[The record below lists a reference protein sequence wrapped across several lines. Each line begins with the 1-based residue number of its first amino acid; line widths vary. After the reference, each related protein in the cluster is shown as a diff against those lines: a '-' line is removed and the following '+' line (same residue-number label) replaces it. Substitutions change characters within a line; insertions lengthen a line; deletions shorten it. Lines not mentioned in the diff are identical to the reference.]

1 MPTLPT
7 MTTKKMKIKGKILE
21 ILRVFTFR
29 GFFAYHEFSILDF
42 AYQDFSGE
50 LRACTKSKK
59 SSLNPPLINRFK
71 TVFFYAKK
79 SPSDIEIVEKSLN

>member
-7 MTTKKMKIKGKILE
+7 MTTKKLKIKGKILE

-29 GFFAYHEFSILDF
+29 GFFAYHEFSIVDF

-50 LRACTKSKK
+50 LRAWKN
-59 SSLNPPLINRFK
+59 LPR
-71 TVFFYAKK
+71 
-79 SPSDIEIVEKSLN
+79 

>member
-21 ILRVFTFR
+21 ILRVFTIR
-29 GFFAYHEFSILDF
+29 EFFAYHEFSIVDF

-50 LRACTKSKK
+50 LRACCKYSFHPNARE
-59 SSLNPPLINRFK
+59 S
-71 TVFFYAKK
+71 TVYK
-79 SPSDIEIVEKSLN
+79 VQ

>member
-1 MPTLPT
+1 MNVNAKIPGQKDIQGQKDKYRDRDILYHRMPTLPT

-21 ILRVFTFR
+21 ILRNFTFK

-50 LRACTKSKK
+50 LRA
-59 SSLNPPLINRFK
+59 
-71 TVFFYAKK
+71 
-79 SPSDIEIVEKSLN
+79 